1 MNNPIVIAIIS
12 AGLSAFVTCTFQMIN
27 KFIDMKKGKRDKEEE
42 KERIYSEKKEQVYI
56 AVLDR
61 LLQVRR
67 GFDYSK
73 EFVERNDEYKK
84 WLDEQNQKYME
95 ISPKL
100 RLYASDTIFRLCKHF
115 ILYAR
120 FTYTPITGPKLSEK
134 SKELYDIGISLVARF
149 MQEDLGYR
157 KYSK

>member
-27 KFIDMKKGKRDKEEE
+27 KFIDMKKEKRDKEE

-95 ISPKL
+95 ISRHICYNEYNQTESRNIPL
-100 RLYASDTIFRLCKHF
+100 
-115 ILYAR
+115 
-120 FTYTPITGPKLSEK
+120 LS
-134 SKELYDIGISLVARF
+134 V
-149 MQEDLGYR
+149 
-157 KYSK
+157 

>member
-27 KFIDMKKGKRDKEEE
+27 KFIDMKKEKRDKEEE

-67 GFDYSK
+67 
-73 EFVERNDEYKK
+73 
-84 WLDEQNQKYME
+84 
-95 ISPKL
+95 
-100 RLYASDTIFRLCKHF
+100 CC
-115 ILYAR
+115 
-120 FTYTPITGPKLSEK
+120 
-134 SKELYDIGISLVARF
+134 
-149 MQEDLGYR
+149 
-157 KYSK
+157 

>member
-27 KFIDMKKGKRDKEEE
+27 KFIDMKKEKRDKEEE

-115 ILYAR
+115 ICPVYIYPNNG
-120 FTYTPITGPKLSEK
+120 TKTVGEK
-134 SKELYDIGISLVARF
+134 
-149 MQEDLGYR
+149 
-157 KYSK
+157 

>member
-27 KFIDMKKGKRDKEEE
+27 KFIDMKKEKRDKEEE

-67 GFDYSK
+67 SQSRRDNRSK
-73 EFVERNDEYKK
+73 TGRESPDGRSSPRRNLK
-84 WLDEQNQKYME
+84 
-95 ISPKL
+95 P
-100 RLYASDTIFRLCKHF
+100 
-115 ILYAR
+115 
-120 FTYTPITGPKLSEK
+120 
-134 SKELYDIGISLVARF
+134 
-149 MQEDLGYR
+149 
-157 KYSK
+157 

>member
-27 KFIDMKKGKRDKEEE
+27 KFIDMKKEKRDKEEE

-100 RLYASDTIFRLCKHF
+100 RFAAGNTDRELCAGLEIISKRWAYKINKPASEEGKANEGEQCDEEQNRTR
-115 ILYAR
+115 
-120 FTYTPITGPKLSEK
+120 SQ
-134 SKELYDIGISLVARF
+134 SL
-149 MQEDLGYR
+149 
-157 KYSK
+157 

>member
-27 KFIDMKKGKRDKEEE
+27 KFIDMKKEKRDKEEE

-61 LLQVRR
+61 LLQVRK

-120 FTYTPITGPKLSEK
+120 FTYT
-134 SKELYDIGISLVARF
+134 
-149 MQEDLGYR
+149 Q
-157 KYSK
+157 